1 MNETFPA
8 PFLSEVA
15 AKAATSMENTGP
27 RAGLWPVMAPRRAGS
42 ERPSVILKAPLMA
55 GTGKSGAR
63 ARLSSPEID

>member
-8 PFLSEVA
+8 PFSSEVA

-27 RAGLWPVMAPRRAGS
+27 RVGLWPVMAPRRAGS
-42 ERPSVILKAPLMA
+42 ERPSVILKAPMA
-55 GTGKSGAR
+55 ATGKSGAR